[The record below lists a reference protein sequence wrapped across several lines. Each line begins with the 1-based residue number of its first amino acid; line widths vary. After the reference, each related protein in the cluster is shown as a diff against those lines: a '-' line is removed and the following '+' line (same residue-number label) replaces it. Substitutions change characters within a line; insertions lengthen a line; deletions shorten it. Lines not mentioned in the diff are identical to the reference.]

1 MQIRGVELDFRLY
14 DEDKADVKNRYF
26 EELKK
31 MGEIKKEMPSGT
43 EAEKNRY
50 LCSRIKGM
58 FDNVFGE
65 GTGEAVY
72 ANHGWLKTHHTF
84 SFANYYN
91 PERVHFGMLRVLN
104 DDSVAPGEGF
114 DMHPHKNMEVISI
127 PLKGYLRHGDS
138 IKNSEVITPG
148 DIQVMSA
155 GTGIVHSEFNDSGNE
170 QLEFLQIWVFP
181 REENTKPHY
190 ASYDVRPVTSEKNKL
205 SLIIAPDGSA
215 PASINQDAWFSL
227 GNLDAGQVKEYK
239 LHSKNNGV
247 YLFVIDGEVEVS
259 NTILSKRDG
268 AGFWETDSITIE
280 VLKHAKVLL
289 IEIPMMK

>member
-1 MQIRGVELDFRLY
+1 MRVVV
-14 DEDKADVKNRYF
+14 DKAQ
-26 EELKK
+26 
-31 MGEIKKEMPSGT
+31 
-43 EAEKNRY
+43 
-50 LCSRIKGM
+50 SRG
-58 FDNVFGE
+58 
-65 GTGEAVY
+65 Y

-155 GTGIVHSEFNDSGNE
+155 GTGIVHSEFNDSGN
-170 QLEFLQIWVFP
+170 
-181 REENTKPHY
+181 TKPHY

-239 LHSKNNGV
+239 LHSENNGV

-268 AGFWETDSITIE
+268 AGFWETNSITIE

-289 IEIPMMK
+289 IEVPMMK